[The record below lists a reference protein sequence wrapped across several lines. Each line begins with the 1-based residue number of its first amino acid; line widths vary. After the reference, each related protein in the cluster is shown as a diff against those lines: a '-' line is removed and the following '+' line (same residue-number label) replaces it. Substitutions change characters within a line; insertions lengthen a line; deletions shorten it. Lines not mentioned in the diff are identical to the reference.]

1 MMLGMSTATA
11 TAVQPVVVEPPAR
24 RGTAAIV
31 GLGVALLGAA
41 AVVSAFYAREDSEL
55 DWSVYAIGL
64 GVTAALLLV
73 TLAGAVGHDPEG
85 KRALTGFPGAVGALA
100 AGVMVS
106 VGFENEDWVQWAVG
120 AVILGVAVVAYL
132 LGRAGAPT
140 VAAVIGLLVLYLKAV
155 DELIDP
161 SGDNEL
167 IVGGAVVVVFVV
179 GVTALGWLL
188 PQRALVG
195 TVAGAIGV
203 AGIAGLLAAATIAAS
218 FFAFSASMPL
228 AEDPTTTR
236 ASELEN
242 DVYVFLAYSAGLILL
257 WTLASWASGSS
268 GFRVLAVV
276 HAAVIVPLSM
286 SVLVVEHPTWWGAG
300 LAVAGGLVLLLAL
313 VAARRGRPAAPPAA
327 TEPPRPFFDNPPP
340 PATPASSAKPTGAAS
355 TTPPPGRTDATVI
368 TPADAP
374 PPPNPTDRRPT

>member
-1 MMLGMSTATA
+1 MMLGMSTATT

-41 AVVSAFYAREDSEL
+41 AAVSALYTREDGDI
-55 DWSVYAIGL
+55 DWSVYVIGL

-73 TLAGAVGHDPEG
+73 TLAGAVGHDLG
-85 KRALTGFPGAVGALA
+85 TKRALTGFPGAVGALA
-100 AGVMVS
+100 AGAMVG
-106 VGFENEDWVQWAVG
+106 VGFDDESWVDWAVG
-120 AVILGVAVVAYL
+120 GVILGVAVVAYL

-140 VAAVIGLLVLYLKAV
+140 VAAIVGLLVLYGKAV
-155 DELIDP
+155 DEVIDP

-188 PQRALVG
+188 PQRALIG

-203 AGIAGLLAAATIAAS
+203 VGIAGLLAAATIAAS
-218 FFAFSASMPL
+218 FYAYTPSMPL
-228 AEDPTTTR
+228 TEDPRTMR

-257 WTLASWASGSS
+257 WILASWATGSS

-276 HAAVIVPLSM
+276 HSAVIVPLSM
-286 SVLVVEHPTWWGAG
+286 TVLVTEHPTWWGAA
-300 LAVAGGLVLLLAL
+300 LAVAGGVVLLLAL
-313 VAARRGRPAAPPAA
+313 LAARRRRPATPPPA
-327 TEPPRPFFDNPPP
+327 TDPPRPFFDSPPP
-340 PATPASSAKPTGAAS
+340 PATPASTTPAGAES
-355 TTPPPGRTDATVI
+355 PTPPPGKTDATVI

-374 PPPNPTDRRPT
+374 PPPRPGDRRPT

>member
-1 MMLGMSTATA
+1 MSTATQP
-11 TAVQPVVVEPPAR
+11 AVVDPPAR

-31 GLGVALLGAA
+31 GLGVALLAAA
-41 AVVSAFYAREDSEL
+41 AVVSALYAREDGDL

-73 TLAGAVGHDPEG
+73 ALVGAAGRDVEA

-100 AGVMVS
+100 AGVMVG
-106 VGFENEDWVQWAVG
+106 VGFQESWVEWAVG
-120 AVILGVAVVAYL
+120 GVILGVAAVAYL

-140 VAAVIGLLVLYLKAV
+140 VAAVVGLLVLYAKAV

-161 SGDNEL
+161 SEDHQL

-179 GVTALGWLL
+179 AVTAVGWLL
-188 PQRALVG
+188 PHRALIG
-195 TVAGAIGV
+195 TVAGVVGV
-203 AGIAGLLAAATIAAS
+203 VGIAGLLATATIAAS
-218 FFAFSASMPL
+218 FYAYTPSMPL
-228 AEDPTTTR
+228 TEDPTVTR

-257 WTLASWASGSS
+257 WILASWASGSS
-268 GFRVLAVV
+268 GFRVLAVI

-286 SVLVVEHPTWWGAG
+286 VILVAEHPTWWGAG

-313 VAARRGRPAAPPAA
+313 VAGRRAHRQAAPPPQP
-327 TEPPRPFFDNPPP
+327 TEPPEPFFGRPTPPP
-340 PATPASSAKPTGAAS
+340 PTPAEGTPAEGTPAPGGAS
-355 TTPPPGRTDATVI
+355 PNPPPGRSDATVI

-374 PPPNPTDRRPT
+374 PPPNPGDRRPT